1 MLGHGRQGEP
11 TGAGAPPGSAGGR
24 GGASSRAPERLRWL
38 KWPVLTLSTRVA
50 VTAGFFVLVSVS
62 GLSFLLIRA
71 QREQVLAEV
80 VHGSESIAEAILLS
94 VDRDMRVN
102 QRDGLREL
110 VGAMGRHAG
119 IANIRIYN
127 KDGRISFSSRP
138 EEEGRR
144 VNTRAEAC
152 VQCHS
157 GTAAPATELN
167 PERRSRI
174 YSSGQGEKL
183 LGTIYV
189 IENREGCQGS
199 GCHGPPSEQRLL
211 GVLDVGM
218 SLKPAQARLAAATG
232 SAILISLGAAILIAL
247 ALFLIVRRSVQRPI
261 NRMVSATRRIASG
274 GPSLQLPPGAAPE
287 IGILVTSFN
296 DLIDGLSSSKQKL
309 EDWASSLEERVSVK
323 AKELR
328 SARSQVIQ
336 AEKLASV
343 GVVAAG
349 IAHELNSPL
358 MAIITFT
365 HLVRS
370 TVPPDSRAF
379 EDLRMIEREANR
391 CAAIIRQLL
400 DFSRQQQQE
409 PEKHPSR
416 ISASLEKAL
425 DLLKVEVQNSEVVLR
440 VAIPEDLSRVNVN
453 DGQLMQVFVNL
464 MLNAVQAMPNGGE
477 LHIEAD
483 EVARRDQPHLELP
496 AGAETLVRIAVRDTG
511 TGIARNDLS
520 RVFDPFFTT
529 KPPGKGS
536 GLGLSV
542 SMGIIQGFGGTILV
556 DSDGASWTEFTVLIP
571 ALEEPALQPA

>member
-1 MLGHGRQGEP
+1 MVNPAGNSEPVQGSAVPAESGEP
-11 TGAGAPPGSAGGR
+11 GTRSARPSGWR
-24 GGASSRAPERLRWL
+24 RLGL
-38 KWPVLTLSTRVA
+38 PVLTLSTRVA
-50 VTAGFFVLVSVS
+50 VTAGFFVLLSVA

-80 VHGSESIAEAILLS
+80 IHGSESIAQAILLS
-94 VDRDMRVN
+94 IDRDMRLN

-110 VGAMGRHAG
+110 VAAMGTHAG
-119 IANIRIYN
+119 IASIRIYN

-138 EEEGRR
+138 EEEGER
-144 VNTRAEAC
+144 VDTRAEAC

-157 GTAAPATELN
+157 GTTPPAVELAPA
-167 PERRSRI
+167 RRSRI
-174 YSSGQGEKL
+174 YRSPDGERR

-189 IENREGCQGS
+189 IANRDGCQDG

-218 SLKPAQARLAAATG
+218 SREPAQARPAAASR
-232 SAILISLGAAILIAL
+232 SAILISLAATLLIAA

-261 NRMVSATRRIASG
+261 NRMVSATRRIAAG
-274 GPSLQLPPGAAPE
+274 GPSLHVPEGAVPE
-287 IGILVTSFN
+287 IGILAASFN
-296 DLIDGLSSSKQKL
+296 ELIEGFSSSNQKL
-309 EDWASSLEERVSVK
+309 EDWASSLEEKVSVK
-323 AKELR
+323 ATELR
-328 SARSQVIQ
+328 TARSQVIQ

-365 HLVRS
+365 HLVRG

-409 PEKHPSR
+409 PEKHASR
-416 ISASLEKAL
+416 ISSSLDKAL
-425 DLLKVEVQNSEVVLR
+425 DLLKVEVRNSEVAVQ
-440 VAIPEDLSRVNVN
+440 VAIPENLPRVNVN

-464 MLNAVQAMPNGGE
+464 FLNAVQAMPHGGE
-477 LHIEAD
+477 LRVTAD
-483 EVARRDQPHLELP
+483 LAARRDLPPLELP
-496 AGAETLVRIAVRDTG
+496 AEVRKLVRITVRDTG
-511 TGIARNDLS
+511 TGIKRPDLT

-556 DSDGASWTEFTVLIP
+556 DSDGMSWTQFTVLIP
-571 ALEEPALQPA
+571 ALEEPAPQPV